1 MSEDEQ
7 SALKAWRQRQAFLA
21 VALIAIIIPVCLG
34 LAAMAILMP
43 DKFLTSPAMVLLP
56 VALLWAWLL
65 HRSPQQWA
73 LARRDQRDQ
82 LTAEIR
88 GPVGISPRRG
98 IGIIAVEK
106 FELRLAGQ
114 RFELSSSREAELIP
128 GQTYT
133 VRYAPLSRAIL
144 SISADAPSQPVAPAD
159 PALAASLT
167 PRERDLIRL
176 IARGLT
182 DKEIARELNLSPTTV
197 RSYNSALYE
206 KLAIQRRGQVRAMA
220 DALGVRLD

>member
-1 MSEDEQ
+1 VSEDEQ
-7 SALKAWRQRQAFLA
+7 NALKAWRQRQAFLA

-206 KLAIQRRGQVRAMA
+206 KLQIQRRGQVRAMA

>member
-1 MSEDEQ
+1 VSGDEQ
-7 SALKAWRQRQAFLA
+7 NALKAWRQRQAFLA

-34 LAAMAILMP
+34 LATMAILMP

-206 KLAIQRRGQVRAMA
+206 KLQIQRRGQVRAMA

>member
-1 MSEDEQ
+1 
-7 SALKAWRQRQAFLA
+7 
-21 VALIAIIIPVCLG
+21 
-34 LAAMAILMP
+34 MAILMP

-206 KLAIQRRGQVRAMA
+206 KLQIQRRGQVRAMA

>member
-1 MSEDEQ
+1 VSEDEQ
-7 SALKAWRQRQAFLA
+7 NALKAWRQRQAFLA

>member
-7 SALKAWRQRQAFLA
+7 NALKAWRQRQAFLA

>member
-1 MSEDEQ
+1 MSDDEQ
-7 SALKAWRQRQAFLA
+7 NTLKAWRDRQTFLA

-34 LAAMAILMP
+34 LAAMAVRMP
-43 DKFLTSPAMVLLP
+43 DVFFASPAMLLLP
-56 VALLWAWLL
+56 AALLWVWLL

-114 RFELSSSREAELIP
+114 RFELSPSREAELIP
-128 GQTYT
+128 GQSYT
-133 VRYAPLSRAIL
+133 VRYAPLSRVIL
-144 SISADAPSQPVAPAD
+144 SISADTIAPPVEPAD

-167 PRERDLIRL
+167 PRERELIRL

-182 DKEIARELNLSPTTV
+182 DKDIARELNLSPTTV
-197 RSYNSALYE
+197 RTYNSALYE
-206 KLAIQRRGQVRAMA
+206 KLSIQRRGQMRALA
-220 DALGVRLD
+220 DALGVALD